1 MEMKHQ
7 LTLYTQPN
15 CMYCDMM
22 KTKLDRW
29 GYQYEVV
36 NIRLDEAAKSYI
48 KSEGHKTVPQLYYG
62 GTHIN
67 PNINTEEYTQSI
79 LEQYIGHLDDVK

>member
-1 MEMKHQ
+1 MKHE

-29 GYQYEVV
+29 GYRYDIV
-36 NIRLDEAAKSYI
+36 NIRLDEKAKAYI
-48 KSEGHKTVPQLYYG
+48 KAEGHKTVPQLYYG
-62 GTHIN
+62 ETHIN
-67 PNINTEEYTQSI
+67 PNINTEQDTLNL
-79 LEQYIGHLDDVK
+79 LEEYIGYLDSVA